1 MDCNEIINAEFKSTT
16 EVSLKDLK
24 NNYEINDEKYNYVL
38 EESYKLMP
46 ILLIQY
52 NYDFKMMLEKIKE
65 YQIILIEKINLYQYI
80 NYNLKNDRHLV

>member
-1 MDCNEIINAEFKSTT
+1 MDCNEIINAAFKSTT

-65 YQIILIEKINLYQYI
+65 YQIILIEK
-80 NYNLKNDRHLV
+80 